1 MSQYVNQKQYSE
13 FLGVDLKADNVNRSP
28 EFSPDGGQNII
39 FGPRGEIRKM
49 PGAHKVLTAYGNY
62 GAYFLKFRGYNR
74 DNDLAEEMISM
85 TSLGSIYRY
94 YEEYITL
101 TYAGAGTA
109 SFQIGQDDGSQ
120 GIYLYVN
127 SSLVY
132 SNTTLGTSVATIV
145 AAISAVSGW
154 TATFPGS
161 GTMLLESLYRQEL
174 TTLTTSSTYAAF
186 GISQGSIL
194 AINMGSTA
202 PIDTIEE
209 YDTLQSSVVLNNV
222 LYFTD
227 TSGYV
232 MKYDGHFIYPAGLP
246 IPTATFT
253 AYSPIGGSLSTTGYY
268 TIALRTKAIDYGGNT
283 VYSDWKIYTQS
294 TSGNTDIVAAI
305 SLSGGSGIVG
315 TTLWLNANALH
326 TAQTTINVTTDPRTY
341 FRAGDK
347 ICCFRSGNI
356 LTPANTAQYATVVST
371 TASSITL
378 DTAITIDP
386 AYNERITHR
395 VTVEVWRT
403 TKTTAIGNTSGP
415 FYKIQEISCRQD
427 GTSQPLSLTDA
438 AGGDS
443 TMSAGCE
450 ILTSIRRWNNN
461 TGGTKTEPPRARYLS
476 TFQDSLV
483 LSDYSTPNLVHF
495 SDQEGPEQ
503 FDLAVNNFTVEGV
516 VTAIG
521 STKDLLAVFKEENI
535 DILVGD
541 IKGYSVR
548 VDRVDDVIGCVAHS
562 SVQSVDES
570 SIYFLSKKGPYQIR
584 SGGISPLGPHILKSG
599 QVCSRLEP
607 FYTKKRQDYHLSNGA
622 NTPHFAMARANSVI
636 WREKNLYLIYVP
648 LESKQYYGVPSTSL
662 ATADYE
668 ITCYPYDYLRG
679 IWLPPWN
686 IKPNLAVNVF
696 GRLFFRTLTTPATAN
711 LRIAETYTV
720 SNTGTGK
727 DFLTATGFDESKY
740 VFGWYNLGD
749 PSQFKKF
756 LRVRFFCH
764 ESVDNS
770 TFSMDL
776 KVNGDFRDGTYTTS
790 IDGITM
796 TVGEERKI
804 KLSSQKARAIK
815 ITIESGTAGEDI
827 SINGVI
833 LEWTP
838 VYRQGLK
845 E

>member
-13 FLGVDLKADNVNRSP
+13 FLGVDLKADNVNRLP
-28 EFSPDGGQNII
+28 EFSPDGGQNIL

-49 PGAHKVLTAYGNY
+49 PGAHKVLVAYNNY
-62 GAYFLKFRGYNR
+62 GTYFMKFRGYNR
-74 DNDLAEEMISM
+74 DNVLADEMVSM
-85 TSLGSIYRY
+85 NSLGNIYRY

-109 SFQIGQDDGSQ
+109 SFQVGQDGGSQ

-132 SNTTLGTSVATIV
+132 SNTTLGTSVSTIV

-161 GTMLLESLYRQEL
+161 GTMLLENLYRQEL
-174 TTLTTSSTYAAF
+174 TTLTTSSTYAAY
-186 GISQGSIL
+186 GISRGTLLSI
-194 AINMGSTA
+194 AMGNTS
-202 PIDTIEE
+202 PIDAVLET
-209 YDTLQSSVVLNNV
+209 DTLQSSVVLNNV

-227 TSGYV
+227 SDGYI
-232 MKYDGHFIYPAGLP
+232 MKYDGHFIYKAGLP
-246 IPTATFT
+246 IPTAVFT
-253 AYSPIGGSLSTTGYY
+253 PFSPMGGGLSTTGYY
-268 TIALRTKAIDYGGNT
+268 TFAIRTKAIDYGGNT
-283 VYSDWKIYTQS
+283 VYSDWNVYTES
-294 TSGNTDIVAAI
+294 TAGNTDLSIAI

-315 TTLWLNANALH
+315 SSLWLNANALH
-326 TAQTTINVTTDPRTY
+326 TAATTINVTTDPRTY

-347 ICCFRSGNI
+347 ICCFRYGSIHTG
-356 LTPANTAQYATVVST
+356 ANLAQYATIVST

-386 AYNERITHR
+386 AYYERITHR

-427 GTSQPLSLTDA
+427 GTSQAISVTTTGAGDTTLSA
-438 AGGDS
+438 SG
-443 TMSAGCE
+443 E
-450 ILTSIRRWNNN
+450 IITALRRWNNN
-461 TGGTKTEPPRARYLS
+461 TALTITEPPRAKYLS
-476 TFQDSLV
+476 TFQGSLV

-503 FDLAVNNFTVEGV
+503 FDLSVNNFTVEGV
-516 VTAIG
+516 ITGIG
-521 STKDLLAVFKEENI
+521 ATKDLLAVFKEENL

-548 VDRVDDVIGCVAHS
+548 VDRADDTIGCVAHS
-562 SVQSVDES
+562 SIQSVDES

-584 SGGISPLGPHILKSG
+584 SGGISPLGPHLLKSG
-599 QVCSRLEP
+599 QICSRLEP

-622 NTPHFAMARANSVI
+622 NTPYFALSRANSVI

-662 ATADYE
+662 ATDDYE

-686 IKPNLAVNVF
+686 IKPNLAVNAF
-696 GRLFFRTLTTPATAN
+696 GRLFFRTVTTPATAN

-720 SNTGTGK
+720 SNTGTSK

-770 TFSMDL
+770 TFSMGL